1 VTIDTLEQYYGL
13 ASNIDAIT
21 EEIDTLYNPVRS
33 PVGNGT
39 HSNEPSDPTGRS
51 AMRIIQLKDMLEA
64 DKAKQ
69 LELAEQIEHWLMTVK
84 DSEVVSIIRWH
95 YILHYNWKA
104 TNAKVYGYPDYHYS
118 RRKVIRYF
126 EKEAKKVKDNAV

>member
-1 VTIDTLEQYYGL
+1 MTIDTLEQYYGL

-33 PVGNGT
+33 PIGNGM
-39 HSNEPSDPTGRS
+39 HGSEPSDPTGRS

-126 EKEAKKVKDNAV
+126 EKEVKKVKDNAF

>member
-1 VTIDTLEQYYGL
+1 MTIDTLEQYYGL

-21 EEIDTLYNPVRS
+21 EEIDTLYNPIRS
-33 PVGNGT
+33 PIGNGT
-39 HSNEPSDPTGRS
+39 HNSEPSDPTGRS

-95 YILHYNWKA
+95 YILHYNWKI

-126 EKEAKKVKDNAV
+126 EKEAKKVKDNVV